1 MVVFDSSFPS
11 KTWDSDVRVRIPPPA
26 EGKEKVKRIKTGGR
40 EKETQRPAVLNL
52 NARVRYGIKKGITS
66 LLQAGAD
73 RESRLD
79 YL

>member
-40 EKETQRPAVLNL
+40 EKETQRPAVLDSD
-52 NARVRYGIKKGITS
+52 ARVRYWIKRRITG
-66 LLQAGAD
+66 LQQAGAYM
-73 RESRLD
+73 EPKLD